1 MLAFTPFCQPWCS
14 TGHHR
19 RCPCTG
25 DPLLTSLDSPWDLP
39 DAPSVEL
46 WLMGERFCVPPLAL
60 QQAVCEG
67 EAFWGYKSINN
78 CNCLL
83 REDLLGAQCSAEYCI
98 KSKESLSASENACQI
113 LFTDLYFDHVV
124 CLCKPLCIYWGFC
137 THYFFNNVSYRLNKT
152 DFFFVLFSILFV
164 FSDKFW
170 FAQVWK
176 YSAVEKRRDQPK
188 HLQRFCTNL
197 LKALDF

>member
-1 MLAFTPFCQPWCS
+1 MPEVWSFGSW
-14 TGHHR
+14 G
-19 RCPCTG
+19 G
-25 DPLLTSLDSPWDLP
+25 V
-39 DAPSVEL
+39 SV
-46 WLMGERFCVPPLAL
+46 CHQPLAL

-83 REDLLGAQCSAEYCI
+83 GEDLLGAQCAAEYWI

-137 THYFFNNVSYRLNKT
+137 THYFFNHVSYRLNKI
-152 DFFFVLFSILFV
+152 DFFFCFV
-164 FSDKFW
+164 FHFVCFLW
-170 FAQVWK
+170 QVLICSGMEVLCSWK
-176 YSAVEKRRDQPK
+176 EEGSA
-188 HLQRFCTNL
+188 
-197 LKALDF
+197 